1 MNDKDF
7 DKIFGDKLREER
19 SFNSQDSDWEQL
31 SKRLNGVSPTPE
43 KDNRRRGAAW
53 LWLLALPIVS
63 LLLWQMKEIKDQNK
77 QLAAQLIEV
86 QSQLAAH
93 NSQRDTIVRNIQKT
107 DTVII
112 YKYLPVSKKEE
123 KKNNATHSTRN
134 NTSDNINVPPSP
146 SNRDASPVSNDF
158 SAKNTPNFD
167 NARVLSMSKTVPQ
180 PDTVIPKAQ
189 VEERK
194 MTELTEKLAALDKQ
208 IADLKQAITESTAN
222 AARLADCAAN
232 QNLLKKQLGEAM
244 ALADSLKKQPLSKET
259 PKIDK
264 ILKNNRLFIGVQGGR
279 INYKTTWKNSAGVE
293 IYKNFNS
300 YQGGLKLEYALTD
313 KVRLTAGGDFCPFSF
328 LIYWQD
334 ARYNLPT
341 TQFDPLKEK
350 YLKAESQQTLLQ
362 GNVGAKYMLTE
373 GTSKWRPYVS
383 AAYSMMRIKP
393 FQTKF
398 TYQPLWG
405 TTNREQIV
413 ESKAIN
419 ISNLL
424 LLSGGLEYRFSKY
437 GVAQAEAFY
446 YKDVNKTH
454 QTFDLFGARAAILL
468 NIK

>member
-19 SFNSQDSDWEQL
+19 AFNSQDSDWEQL
-31 SKRLNGVSPTPE
+31 SKRLDVVSPTPE

-53 LWLLALPIVS
+53 LWLLALPILS
-63 LLLWQMKEIKDQNK
+63 LLLWQMKEIKEQNK

-93 NSQRDTIVRNIQKT
+93 NLQRDTIVRNVQKT

-123 KKNNATHSTRN
+123 KKKSTTHSLRKD
-134 NTSDNINVPPSP
+134 TSDNIIVPPS
-146 SNRDASPVSNDF
+146 VSNDF
-158 SAKNTPNFD
+158 SAKNTPKFD
-167 NARVLSMSKTVPQ
+167 DSRVLSMSKTALQ
-180 PDTVIPKAQ
+180 GDTVIPKAQ
-189 VEERK
+189 AEEKRI
-194 MTELTEKLAALDKQ
+194 TELNEKLAALDKQ

-222 AARLADCAAN
+222 AARLADCATN
-232 QNLLKKQLGEAM
+232 QNLLKKQLGEAV
-244 ALADSLKKQPLSKET
+244 ALADSLKKQPLSEAT
-259 PKIDK
+259 PKADK
-264 ILKNNRLFIGVQGGR
+264 SLTNNRLFVGVQGGR
-279 INYKTTWKNSAGVE
+279 INYKTTWKNAAGVE

-313 KVRLTAGGDFCPFSF
+313 KVRFTAGGDFCPFSF

-334 ARYNLPT
+334 PRYNLPA

-362 GNVGAKYMLTE
+362 GNIGAKYILTE
-373 GTSKWRPYVS
+373 GTAKWRPYVS
-383 AAYSMMRIKP
+383 AAYSMMRINP

-419 ISNLL
+419 VSNLL

-437 GVAQAEAFY
+437 AVAQAEAFY

>member
-31 SKRLNGVSPTPE
+31 SKRLDVVTPTPE

-53 LWLLALPIVS
+53 LWLLALPIVA
-63 LLLWQMKEIKDQNK
+63 LLLWQMKEIKDQNR
-77 QLAAQLIEV
+77 QLAKELIEV
-86 QSQLAAH
+86 KSQLAAY
-93 NSQRDTIVRNIQKT
+93 NSQHDTIVKNVLKT

-112 YKYLPVSKKEE
+112 YKYLPASKKGE
-123 KKNNATHSTRN
+123 KKNTTIRSIQK
-134 NTSDNINVPPSP
+134 NTSDNINVPPS
-146 SNRDASPVSNDF
+146 VSNDF
-158 SAKNTPNFD
+158 SAKNAPKSD
-167 NARVLSMSKTVPQ
+167 DSRVMSMSKTALQ
-180 PDTVIPKAQ
+180 LDTVIPKAQ

-222 AARLADCAAN
+222 ATRLADCAAN
-232 QNLLKKQLGEAM
+232 QNLLKKQLGEAV
-244 ALADSLKKQPLSKET
+244 ALADSLKKQPLIKET
-259 PKIDK
+259 SKIDK
-264 ILKNNRLFIGVQGGR
+264 SLKNNRLFVGIQGGR
-279 INYKTTWKNSAGVE
+279 INYKTTWKNAVGVDV
-293 IYKNFNS
+293 YKNFNS

-334 ARYNLPT
+334 ARYNLPA

-362 GNVGAKYMLTE
+362 GNIGAKYMLTE

-419 ISNLL
+419 VSNLL